1 MPSDKMVNPP
11 VKGGIA
17 PYISVDGAS
26 AASEFYQRAFAAAE
40 VARMPGAADGRLLHC
55 HLYINGASVMLS
67 DPFPEHGH
75 PAVKPAGFTININIA
90 PDDDIAMWFGRAV
103 DAGCTVVMPLEKM
116 FWGDK
121 YCQLRDPFGVLWS
134 MNQAAEG

>member
-1 MPSDKMVNPP
+1 MPSDKIANPP

-26 AASEFYQRAFAAAE
+26 AASEFYKRAFAAEE
-40 VARMPGAADGRLLHC
+40 VARMQGAADGRLLHC

-75 PAVKPAGFTININIA
+75 AAVKPAGFTLNINIA
-90 PDDDIAMWFGRAV
+90 PGDDIAMWFGRAV
-103 DAGCTVVMPLEKM
+103 DAGCTIVMPLEKM

-121 YCQLRDPFGVLWS
+121 YCQIRDPFGVLWS
-134 MNQAAEG
+134 MNQAA

>member
-1 MPSDKMVNPP
+1 
-11 VKGGIA
+11 
-17 PYISVDGAS
+17 
-26 AASEFYQRAFAAAE
+26 
-40 VARMPGAADGRLLHC
+40 
-55 HLYINGASVMLS
+55 MLS

-75 PAVKPAGFTININIA
+75 PAVKLAGFTLNINIA
-90 PDDDIAMWFGRAV
+90 PDDDIAIWFGRAV